1 MKQALPAA
9 ARGKPLEI
17 WFQDEARIG
26 QKGTLTRIW
35 ARLGSRPPGPRDSRY
50 EWAYIF
56 AAVCPERATGA
67 ALVMPYANTEA
78 MNLHL
83 QEISRGV
90 APGAHAALIFDGAG
104 WHTTDKLELPE
115 NITPVCLPPYL
126 RPAEERW
133 GEIAHYPDLINKYAD
148 RLIEMVRRAWSDH
161 QSFQYVTG
169 TSICLSCLLEAG
181 RYDELQVLLATR
193 RTKFWSWHRFGA
205 EALVRQ
211 GLWEGAIAFAE
222 GVRDTSNSRFED
234 NSIDLFCED
243 LLMQHGRTDE
253 AYRKYGLRAT
263 RGTTNLAI
271 YRALV
276 RQYPDLDRRQ
286 ILLDLIEIRGDKGKW
301 FAAAK
306 DEGFLDIALECAGT
320 HGADPSTLVRA
331 ARDFG
336 EAEPRFAASVALMA
350 IGQLLGGGGY
360 NPPLSDAEGAVAY
373 LFTAAQRIG
382 ATGWARRELAR
393 LGQEPCSPGRE
404 LFQDTVR
411 AALFHH
417 DGINSAD

>member
-1 MKQALPAA
+1 MAASRKWLFKNKLRARAFGWRGSRLAISRLKEAASEIRSAAKSEPVAAGEGTVSLMERIWPA
-9 ARGKPLEI
+9 
-17 WFQDEARIG
+17 FQDIDTSSGALGTAVGRTFSELIPILADAPADHATRSKWLERLFEAVQNDG
-26 QKGTLTRIW
+26 VEY
-35 ARLGSRPPGPRDSRY
+35 LG
-50 EWAYIF
+50 
-56 AAVCPERATGA
+56 
-67 ALVMPYANTEA
+67 
-78 MNLHL
+78 
-83 QEISRGV
+83 
-90 APGAHAALIFDGAG
+90 
-104 WHTTDKLELPE
+104 
-115 NITPVCLPPYL
+115 PV
-126 RPAEERW
+126 EERW
-133 GEIAHYPDLINKYAD
+133 GEIAHYPGLINEYAD
-148 RLIEMVRRAWSDH
+148 RLIGMVRRAWSDH
-161 QSFQYVTG
+161 QSSQHVTG

-181 RYDELQVLLATR
+181 RYDELQELLATR

-211 GLWEGAIAFAE
+211 GLWEAAMAFAE
-222 GVRDTSNSRFED
+222 GVRDTSNSRYED
-234 NSIDLFCED
+234 NSIDCFCER
-243 LLMQHGRTDE
+243 LLIQHGRTDE

-271 YRALV
+271 YRALA
-276 RQYPDLDRRQ
+276 RQYPDLDRRR
-286 ILLDLIEIRGDKGKW
+286 ILLDLIESRGDKGKW

-382 ATGWARRELAR
+382 ATRWAHQELAR

-411 AALFHH
+411 AALFRH
-417 DGINSAD
+417 DGISSPG

>member
-1 MKQALPAA
+1 M
-9 ARGKPLEI
+9 
-17 WFQDEARIG
+17 FEAV
-26 QKGTLTRIW
+26 QN
-35 ARLGSRPPGPRDSRY
+35 D
-50 EWAYIF
+50 
-56 AAVCPERATGA
+56 
-67 ALVMPYANTEA
+67 
-78 MNLHL
+78 
-83 QEISRGV
+83 GV
-90 APGAHAALIFDGAG
+90 
-104 WHTTDKLELPE
+104 E
-115 NITPVCLPPYL
+115 YL

-181 RYDELQVLLATR
+181 RYDELQELLATR

-211 GLWEGAIAFAE
+211 GLWEAAIAFAE
-222 GVRDTSNSRFED
+222 GVRDTSNSCFED

-243 LLMQHGRTDE
+243 LLIQHGRTDE

-271 YRALV
+271 YRALA

-306 DEGFLDIALECAGT
+306 G
-320 HGADPSTLVRA
+320 
-331 ARDFG
+331 
-336 EAEPRFAASVALMA
+336 
-350 IGQLLGGGGY
+350 
-360 NPPLSDAEGAVAY
+360 
-373 LFTAAQRIG
+373 
-382 ATGWARRELAR
+382 
-393 LGQEPCSPGRE
+393 
-404 LFQDTVR
+404 
-411 AALFHH
+411 
-417 DGINSAD
+417 